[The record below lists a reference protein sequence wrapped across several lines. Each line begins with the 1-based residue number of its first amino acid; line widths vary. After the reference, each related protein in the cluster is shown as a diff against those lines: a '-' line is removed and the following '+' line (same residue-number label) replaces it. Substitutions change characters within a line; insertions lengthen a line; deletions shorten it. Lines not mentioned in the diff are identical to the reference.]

1 MEDELVVVHV
11 WAIIASE
18 EGMDSDGQILSLL
31 HLKVFG
37 SPDEPLTEEEIF
49 EEESSVKRKR
59 RGRRNA
65 KNRQRTLYHRVK
77 VQVQNAQRKGNT
89 MIIPAFKFLQATHVD
104 SKVRKDFFS
113 EFQGPSEET
122 LWDDDDCQRV
132 MSGDGYDL
140 VYHFPRGMTDKERM
154 GNLLM
159 EYAKAVDVR
168 VRPTADKFHRN
179 NPNSYIQRPAEIAG
193 VTHLVRSW
201 HGIGR
206 THASLT
212 EARAKAEE
220 KYAFVETLDAIDP
233 LLMEGRALMFNR
245 MTPGHVDRRDPP
257 KAWACL
263 VVLGRITSGYLYL
276 KQLKLRLRYTP
287 GVVVWLRGALLDH
300 EVEAWEGEQR
310 IAIAHFT
317 HQAYFEDLG
326 LQCETQPGRPPY

>member
-1 MEDELVVVHV
+1 
-11 WAIIASE
+11 
-18 EGMDSDGQILSLL
+18 MDSDGQILSLL

-49 EEESSVKRKR
+49 EEESSAKRKR

-206 THASLT
+206 TDLPMVTSRDVIKNGTVFSRSMELLRELRLFSKCINHFLENMDSTQHA
-212 EARAKAEE
+212 
-220 KYAFVETLDAIDP
+220 
-233 LLMEGRALMFNR
+233 
-245 MTPGHVDRRDPP
+245 
-257 KAWACL
+257 
-263 VVLGRITSGYLYL
+263 TSGKTL
-276 KQLKLRLRYTP
+276 
-287 GVVVWLRGALLDH
+287 
-300 EVEAWEGEQR
+300 
-310 IAIAHFT
+310 
-317 HQAYFEDLG
+317 
-326 LQCETQPGRPPY
+326 